1 MGKSFILGGL
11 MVGKIQTVLPLLL
24 LVFSGCYD
32 LSRESKEFDR
42 SAEHEKRGTLQQLK
56 NHSSANFVE
65 PGNSAEAPLVQDDF
79 CLRRDAGLL
88 VLSHGSASLAGSC
101 KVRGKVVVFDSA
113 KLKVAG
119 AVHID
124 ELLMDTGAFFSRH
137 GACSIGHRS
146 TGNLGEL
153 EKSVL
158 ALANYASSASPTDV
172 VQRLSRN
179 HKFVGLGGQNVILLK
194 DDLNISGAGSLTF
207 SGGPADVFIIN
218 IHGEFSISG
227 AYHFRLR
234 GIQPSQ
240 IIFNV
245 IGSGKPVRISGANS
259 IAGTIVAL
267 DRPIFLAGASRLT
280 GALIGRE
287 INLRGAGLVTE
298 EAPFCFPTPTPS
310 PTIVPSPEPSP
321 LPTVQPSPEPSPL
334 PTVQPSPEPSP
345 LPTVQPSPEPSPL
358 PTVQPSPEPSPL
370 PTVQPSPEPSP
381 LPTVQPSPEPSPLPS
396 VQPPCEGFTCE
407 GDVIGV

>member
-1 MGKSFILGGL
+1 
-11 MVGKIQTVLPLLL
+11 MVGKIQIILPLLL

-32 LSRESKEFDR
+32 LNRASKEFV
-42 SAEHEKRGTLQQLK
+42 RGTVHDTRTALQQFK
-56 NHSSANFVE
+56 SHSSANLTE
-65 PGNSAEAPLVQDDF
+65 PGTSAEAPLLQDDF
-79 CLRRDAGLL
+79 CLRKDAGLF

-101 KVRGKVVVFDSA
+101 KVRGKVVLFDSA

-119 AVHID
+119 AVQID
-124 ELLMDTGAFFSRH
+124 ELLMDTGASFSQH
-137 GACSIGHRS
+137 EACSIGRRS

-158 ALANYASSASPTDV
+158 ALANYASSASPTEV

-179 HKFVGLGGQNVILLK
+179 HTFVGRGGQNVILLK

-227 AYHFRLR
+227 AHRFRLR

-245 IGSGKPVRISGANS
+245 IGSGKPVRISGAVS

-267 DRPIFLAGASRLT
+267 DRPIFLAGASKLT

-298 EAPFCFPTPTPS
+298 KAPFCFPTPTPS
-310 PTIVPSPEPSP
+310 PTVVPSPEPSAP
-321 LPTVQPSPEPSPL
+321 PTPPEPNPEPTVQPSPEPN
-334 PTVQPSPEPSP
+334 PE
-345 LPTVQPSPEPSPL
+345 
-358 PTVQPSPEPSPL
+358 

-396 VQPPCEGFTCE
+396 VQPPCEGFNCE